1 MATVEVIKLI
11 IAIVGMIGVC
21 FSIYFGLKNSKRT
34 DEKDIA
40 ERVKNNTEINIKL
53 DNIATTSNDTRKEI
67 AALRDDLGKH
77 NDRIIKV
84 EESLKSFH
92 HRLDSVEN
100 RLNERGD

>member
-1 MATVEVIKLI
+1 MTIELALLLSVVS
-11 IAIVGMIGVC
+11 VS
-21 FSIYFGLKNSKRT
+21 FSIFFGLKNNKRADT
-34 DEKDIA
+34 KEIA

-67 AALRDDLGKH
+67 TALREDIGKH

-92 HRLDSVEN
+92 HRLDTVED
-100 RLNERGD
+100 RLNRERGE